1 MKEIKFLESGNTILC
16 LPWNFSL
23 ICLSFTFQNMPRLE
37 PLSGSQKRKLAQNNK
52 EKLQAVL
59 SRTPKLTTL
68 FASRNNIVVDNVD
81 ANITLQSIEAS
92 NQENQEST
100 NEGQITELTEDS
112 EGDDESNDNNNV
124 HSRCYKSDPALWG
137 KISAEEEDYWLSIG
151 PHSCQNRDASL
162 KPSKRVFNDQE
173 RYFSNDQ
180 ERYFS
185 KSLFTTTLP
194 NGETVSRE
202 WLLYSPS
209 TGNVYCFCCKLM
221 SNNRSRSKLAT
232 EGFSDWRNRK
242 LLSQHEHSA
251 EHKQAVLDCG
261 KRASS
266 NGTLEYHSKKQLKAQ
281 KSYWRSLLQ
290 RVVEVL
296 KFLGERRLALSGN
309 DELFGSPHNGN
320 FLGELELLSR
330 FDPFLAE
337 HNTRY
342 GNRGRENPSYLTSTV
357 CDELICLMGNKVL
370 QRIIEEVHKAKY
382 FSFTVDSTLAM

>member
-1 MKEIKFLESGNTILC
+1 MKEIKFLESGNTVLC
-16 LPWNFSL
+16 LPWNFS
-23 ICLSFTFQNMPRLE
+23 QNMPRLE

-59 SRTPKLTTL
+59 H
-68 FASRNNIVVDNVD
+68 

-92 NQENQEST
+92 NQENQEAT

-162 KPSKRVFNDQE
+162 KPSKRVF
-173 RYFSNDQ
+173 NDQ

-251 EHKQAVLDCG
+251 EHKQAVLNCG

-330 FDPFLAE
+330 FDPFLA
-337 HNTRY
+337 
-342 GNRGRENPSYLTSTV
+342 
-357 CDELICLMGNKVL
+357 
-370 QRIIEEVHKAKY
+370 
-382 FSFTVDSTLAM
+382 